1 MQTIS
6 ITPADGGWMVR
17 CDGID
22 NPQVFRR
29 GSSAEAAALRLAHGF
44 AEVGEPARVKI
55 HLRDG
60 TLAKRLLIPPRPAA
74 LHAPPPQELA
84 PA

>member
-6 ITPADGGWMVR
+6 IVPAEGGWMVR

-22 NPQVFRR
+22 NTQVFRH
-29 GSSAEAAALRLAHGF
+29 GSSAEAAAIRLAQGF
-44 AEVGEPARVKI
+44 SEAGEAARVKI

-60 TLAKRLLIPPRPAA
+60 TLAKRLLIPPHPSAFRDRVMDETEAA
-74 LHAPPPQELA
+74 
-84 PA
+84 